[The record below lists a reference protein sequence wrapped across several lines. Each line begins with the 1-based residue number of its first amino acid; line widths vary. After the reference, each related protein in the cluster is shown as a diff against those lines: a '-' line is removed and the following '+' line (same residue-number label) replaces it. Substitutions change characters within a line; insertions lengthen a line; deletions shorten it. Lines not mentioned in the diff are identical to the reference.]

1 MAVERLQKIL
11 SNAGVAS
18 RRSAEAMIVAGRVAV
33 NGKTLDT
40 LGARADPDKDEIT
53 VDGTP
58 VLRERYRYVALNKPA
73 GTLSAVRDD
82 RGRPTV
88 TSLVDV
94 PGATLRPVGRLD
106 LESEG
111 LILLT
116 NDGTLTDLLTHP
128 RHEVS
133 KEYLVAIDQPLGKR
147 GRERLV
153 RGVRHEGERLKA
165 DSVRV
170 VSPSGAPD
178 RPDARW
184 LLVTL
189 HGGRKREIRRMLSV
203 VGRRVVT
210 LRRIRIGPLALGP
223 LASGESRELTEEEVE
238 ALYGAAKRAEAQERG
253 SMAPAST
260 ADAEP
265 PMKPQP
271 PHPIAIDG
279 PAASGKSTLARAL
292 VERFGYVLL
301 DTGLMYRA
309 IALAAQRA
317 GVPASDADAC
327 EALAGS
333 GDLRLAVQGS
343 DTRVHLLGE
352 DVTGL
357 LRTPEVEGA
366 VSDYAAIA
374 GVRRELV
381 AQQRLFAAQR
391 PCVLVGR
398 DIGSVVLREAPVKF
412 YLEASEEVRARRRGE
427 QAAEWGERQTASEA
441 GRDIGGRDAIDSTR
455 ATSPLVVPDNAIVID
470 TGELDADAMIKVA
483 IEAIEERSR

>member
-40 LGARADPDKDEIT
+40 LGARADPEKDEIT

-58 VLRERYRYVALNKPA
+58 VLRERYRYVALHKPT
-73 GTLSAVRDD
+73 GVLSSTSDD

-88 TSLVDV
+88 VSLVEIE
-94 PGATLRPVGRLD
+94 GATLRPVGRLD

-116 NDGTLTDLLTHP
+116 NDGALTELLTHP
-128 RHEVS
+128 RHEVQ
-133 KEYLVAIDQPLGKR
+133 KEYLVAIDQPLGKK

-165 DSVRV
+165 DSVQL
-170 VSPSGAPD
+170 VSPVGSTGQ
-178 RPDARW
+178 PDARW
-184 LLVTL
+184 LLITL

-210 LRRIRIGPLALGP
+210 LRRIRIGPLALGT
-223 LASGESRELTEEEVE
+223 LALGESRELTPEEVE
-238 ALYGAAKRAEAQERG
+238 ALYDAAKRERKQLRG
-253 SMAPAST
+253 SMAEAPGM
-260 ADAEP
+260 DFRY
-265 PMKPQP
+265 

-309 IALAAQRA
+309 VALAALRA
-317 GVPASDADAC
+317 EAPANDAAAC
-327 EALAGS
+327 AELARS
-333 GDLRLAVQGS
+333 GLLRLAVE
-343 DTRVHLLGE
+343 DREARVLLGE
-352 DVTGL
+352 EDVTDQ
-357 LRTPEVEGA
+357 LRASEVEGA

-374 GVRRELV
+374 EVRRELV
-381 AQQRLFAAQR
+381 AQQRLFAAQQ
-391 PCVLVGR
+391 PSLLVGR
-398 DIGSVVLREAPVKF
+398 DIGSVVLKDAPVKL
-412 YLEASEEVRARRRGE
+412 YLQASEEVRAQRRGE
-427 QAAEWGERQTASEA
+427 QAAEWGSQQSASEA
-441 GRDIGGRDAIDSTR
+441 GRDISGRDTTDSTR
-455 ATSPLVVPDNAIVID
+455 AASPLVEPEGAIVID
-470 TGELDADAMIKVA
+470 TGELDADAMIARA
-483 IEAIEERSR
+483 IEAIEERTR

>member
-1 MAVERLQKIL
+1 MPVERLQKIL

-40 LGARADPDKDEIT
+40 LGARADPEKDEIT

-58 VLRERYRYVALNKPA
+58 VLKERYRYVALHKPT
-73 GTLSAVRDD
+73 GVLSTTSDD

-88 TSLVDV
+88 VSLVDIE
-94 PGATLRPVGRLD
+94 GATLRPVGRLD

-116 NDGTLTDLLTHP
+116 NDGALTELLTHP
-128 RHEVS
+128 RHEVQ
-133 KEYLVAIDQPLGKR
+133 KEYLVAIDQPLGKK

-165 DSVRV
+165 DAVRV
-170 VSPSGAPD
+170 VSPGGPKEQPD
-178 RPDARW
+178 PRW

-210 LRRIRIGPLALGP
+210 LRRVRIGPLALGT
-223 LASGESRELTEEEVE
+223 LAPGESRELSPEEVE
-238 ALYGAAKRAEAQERG
+238 ALYDAARREEKRSRG
-253 SMAPAST
+253 SMTPARE
-260 ADAEP
+260 ARGV
-265 PMKPQP
+265 KPQY

-309 IALAAQRA
+309 IALAAQQA
-317 GVPASDADAC
+317 GVPASDSGAC
-327 EALAGS
+327 AGLAGS
-333 GDLRLAVQGS
+333 GDLRLVVKDREA
-343 DTRVHLLGE
+343 RVHLAGE
-352 DVTGL
+352 DVTDR
-357 LRTPEVEGA
+357 LREPEVEGA

-374 GVRRELV
+374 EVRVELV
-381 AQQRLFAAQR
+381 AQQRFFARMR
-391 PCVLVGR
+391 PSVLVGR
-398 DIGSVVLREAPVKF
+398 DIGSVVLPDAPVKL
-412 YLEASEEVRARRRGE
+412 YLQASEEVRAQRRGE
-427 QAAEWGERQTASEA
+427 QAAEWGERQSANEA
-441 GRDIGGRDAIDSTR
+441 TLDISGRDTTDSTR
-455 ATSPLVVPDNAIVID
+455 AASPLVVPEGALVID
-470 TGELDADAMIKVA
+470 SGELDADAMIAQA
-483 IEAIEERSR
+483 IAVIEERTE

>member
-58 VLRERYRYVALNKPA
+58 VLRERYRYVALNKPT
-73 GTLSAVRDD
+73 GVLSAVRDD

-116 NDGTLTDLLTHP
+116 NDGALTELLTHP

-170 VSPSGAPD
+170 VSPGGSPD

-184 LLVTL
+184 LLITL

-210 LRRIRIGPLALGP
+210 LRRIRIGPLALGT

-238 ALYGAAKRAEAQERG
+238 ALYGAAKRAEARG
-253 SMAPAST
+253 
-260 ADAEP
+260 
-265 PMKPQP
+265 
-271 PHPIAIDG
+271 
-279 PAASGKSTLARAL
+279 AR
-292 VERFGYVLL
+292 
-301 DTGLMYRA
+301 
-309 IALAAQRA
+309 
-317 GVPASDADAC
+317 
-327 EALAGS
+327 
-333 GDLRLAVQGS
+333 
-343 DTRVHLLGE
+343 
-352 DVTGL
+352 
-357 LRTPEVEGA
+357 
-366 VSDYAAIA
+366 
-374 GVRRELV
+374 
-381 AQQRLFAAQR
+381 
-391 PCVLVGR
+391 
-398 DIGSVVLREAPVKF
+398 
-412 YLEASEEVRARRRGE
+412 
-427 QAAEWGERQTASEA
+427 
-441 GRDIGGRDAIDSTR
+441 
-455 ATSPLVVPDNAIVID
+455 
-470 TGELDADAMIKVA
+470 
-483 IEAIEERSR
+483 